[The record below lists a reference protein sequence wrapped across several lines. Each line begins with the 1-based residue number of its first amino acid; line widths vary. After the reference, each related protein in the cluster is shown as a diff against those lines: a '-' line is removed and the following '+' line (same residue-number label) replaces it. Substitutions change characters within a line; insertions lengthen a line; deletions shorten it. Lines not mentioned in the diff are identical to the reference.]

1 MMELDL
7 SKEETADIQASLKRY
22 MAEEFDIDMGDLQAN
37 LLLRFVLTE
46 IGPFVYNRAI
56 ADAERLLAEKVA
68 DLPGVLF
75 EEGLTYWKKGSKKK
89 R

>member
-1 MMELDL
+1 MELDL
-7 SKEETADIQASLKRY
+7 SKEETAAIQASLKRY
-22 MAEEFDIDMGDLQAN
+22 MAEEFDLDMGDLQAN

-56 ADAERLLAEKVA
+56 ADAEHLLAEKVA

>member
-1 MMELDL
+1 MESDL
-7 SKEETADIQASLKRY
+7 TKEETAAIQASLKKY
-22 MAEEFDIDMGDLQAN
+22 MAEEFDIEIGDLQVN
-37 LLLRFVLTE
+37 LLLRYILTE

-56 ADAERLLAEKVA
+56 ADAERLLAEKIA